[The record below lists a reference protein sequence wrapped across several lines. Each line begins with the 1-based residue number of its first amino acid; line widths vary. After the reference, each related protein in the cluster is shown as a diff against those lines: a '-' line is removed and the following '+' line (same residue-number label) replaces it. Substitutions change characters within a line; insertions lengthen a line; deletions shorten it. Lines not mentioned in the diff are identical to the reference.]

1 MYTAGLILLL
11 LLLFIY
17 CGLILQYRQ
26 WFLRLHVFK
35 TRIEVHPHHFFS
47 IIIPARNESDCIEG
61 CLHAIL
67 QQDYPAHLYEIIV
80 INDHSTDDT
89 EEKVMALQAHHPQI
103 KLINLAAYPHFQHIN
118 SYKKKALEMAIG
130 ESSGEWIVTTDADCV
145 SPNNWLRILDQYIQ
159 QSGKVFV
166 AAPVMFTHR
175 GGFLSLFQLL
185 DFLSLQGITAA
196 AVSAGYH
203 TMCNGANLAY
213 RKDVF
218 ASVNGFQGIDD
229 LASGDDMLLM
239 YKIKQQY
246 PEGLGYLFH
255 PDAIVST
262 EPMSGWKTFI
272 NQRIRWAS
280 KAERYQDKQV
290 FRILL
295 LVYLLNA
302 ALFIWL
308 PLSWWMTGN
317 ILQWIGLVLIKTLI
331 ELGFMIPVSRFY
343 GKSNTLIYFPFM
355 QPMHIVYTVVAGWL
369 GKFGTYQW
377 KGRIVR

>member
-1 MYTAGLILLL
+1 
-11 LLLFIY
+11 
-17 CGLILQYRQ
+17 
-26 WFLRLHVFK
+26 
-35 TRIEVHPHHFFS
+35 
-47 IIIPARNESDCIEG
+47 
-61 CLHAIL
+61 
-67 QQDYPAHLYEIIV
+67 
-80 INDHSTDDT
+80 
-89 EEKVMALQAHHPQI
+89 MALQTRYPQI
-103 KLINLAAYPHFQHIN
+103 KLINLADYPDFQHIN

-130 ESSGEWIVTTDADCV
+130 QSSGEWIVTTDADCI
-145 SPNNWLRILDQYIQ
+145 SPDNWLRILDQYIQ

-166 AAPVMFTHR
+166 AAPVMFTHK

-218 ASVNGFQGIDD
+218 VSVNGFQGIDD

-255 PDAIVST
+255 PDTIVST
-262 EPMSGWKTFI
+262 QPMSGWKTFI

-308 PLSWWMTGN
+308 PISWWMTGN
-317 ILQWIGLVLIKTLI
+317 ILQWVGLVLIKTLI

-377 KGRIVR
+377 KGRTVR